1 MSLEHF
7 NICTNELLK
16 SLEDGIDLPNSAAE
30 YIIAFENT
38 DVPSDNLYKS
48 LKVTAEEIILKEDEK
63 TKLSEDELTRFRQGQ
78 GYLLAQHHTH

>member
-16 SLEDGIDLPNSAAE
+16 SLEDGIELPNSAAE

-63 TKLSEDELTRFRQGQ
+63 TKLN
-78 GYLLAQHHTH
+78 